1 MSKIETENQEESLSE
16 SFKLLQEHGITMLP
30 NDENNILSSVM
41 ESGHSVVLTEVGK
54 EVLNTMKMLEPDSII
69 PKHVQKKY
77 ERRKVITVTP
87 EEFLEMTTNC
97 SATHNNSLK
106 QINGKT
112 VQTVKPTV
120 KRIVMKKNKT
130 SPISNSTN
138 VST

>member
-1 MSKIETENQEESLSE
+1 
-16 SFKLLQEHGITMLP
+16 MLP
-30 NDENNILSSVM
+30 NDESNILSSVM

-54 EVLNTMKMLEPDSII
+54 EVLNTMKLLDSEII
-69 PKHVQKKY
+69 PKQVQKKH
-77 ERRKVITVTP
+77 ERRKIITVTP
-87 EEFLEMTTNC
+87 EEFLEMTANC
-97 SATHNNSLK
+97 SAIQNNSLK

-138 VST
+138 VRV